1 MAYRRRRMSRRGSRR
16 MFSRTASRSHRRN
29 LRARPMRGGFRI

>member
-1 MAYRRRRMSRRGSRR
+1 MARRRRLTRRGSRR
-16 MFSRTASRSHRRN
+16 LFSKTASRTRKRN